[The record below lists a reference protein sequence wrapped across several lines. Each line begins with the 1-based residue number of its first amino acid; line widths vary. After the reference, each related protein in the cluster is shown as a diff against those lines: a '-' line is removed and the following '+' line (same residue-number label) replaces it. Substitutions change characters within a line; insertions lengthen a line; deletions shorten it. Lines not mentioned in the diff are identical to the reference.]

1 MVMQRRSTIFSAL
14 LLTIIGASGCTRTA
28 SESSIE
34 QATAE
39 SSAVWLE
46 EDLEFAGMT
55 IAFGHRG
62 RHVKAGDWLEPI
74 VAITKDGKPLAD
86 AMVFNQLVASDDQST
101 ISDEVATVFEPA
113 SSGTPACYAQG
124 KLQLPGEVRSVAVR
138 VRIVLPEIDEVWSK
152 DFIIVMQASSS
163 TREIH
168 GNSQATDLSG

>member
-1 MVMQRRSTIFSAL
+1 MVMPRRSTHFAAL
-14 LLTIIGASGCTRTA
+14 LLTILGASGCTRTA

-34 QATAE
+34 EASAE

-46 EDLEFAGMT
+46 EDLEFEGMT

-62 RHVKAGDWLEPI
+62 RHVRAGDWLEPI
-74 VAITKDGKPLAD
+74 VAITKDGKPLVD
-86 AMVFNQLVASDDQST
+86 AMVFNQLVTTDDPST

-113 SSGTPACYAQG
+113 SGGTPACYAQG

-152 DFIIVMQASSS
+152 DFIIAMQASSS
-163 TREIH
+163 TTPVRY
-168 GNSQATDLSG
+168 